1 MPSTSLSTTPRTLP
15 ELAALSKPLT
25 ALVGAATLAYPLAVY
40 AGFGRVEPKLMA
52 LALVALAAARAWAM
66 RQPLWLAAGVG
77 TALLGLASWFGNAW
91 LPLKLYPVLVNA
103 ALLTVFA
110 LSLARPPSIIERLAR
125 LTEPDLPPAGVA
137 YTRGVTQ
144 VWCAFFVLNG
154 TLALVTAM
162 WASPELWALYNGLIA
177 YGLMGLLFSIEWLVR
192 QRVKAGLADA

>member
-1 MPSTSLSTTPRTLP
+1 M
-15 ELAALSKPLT
+15 SKPLT

-40 AGFGRVEPKLMA
+40 AGLGRVEPKLMA
-52 LALVALAAARAWAM
+52 LALVALAAARAWAT

-77 TALLGLASWFGNAW
+77 TALLGLASWFGDAW

-103 ALLTVFA
+103 VLLAVFA
-110 LSLARPPSIIERLAR
+110 LSLARPPSVIERLAR
-125 LTEPDLPPAGVA
+125 LTEPELPPAGVA

-177 YGLMGLLFSIEWLVR
+177 YGLMGLLFFIEWLVR
-192 QRVKAGLADA
+192 RRVKARLADA